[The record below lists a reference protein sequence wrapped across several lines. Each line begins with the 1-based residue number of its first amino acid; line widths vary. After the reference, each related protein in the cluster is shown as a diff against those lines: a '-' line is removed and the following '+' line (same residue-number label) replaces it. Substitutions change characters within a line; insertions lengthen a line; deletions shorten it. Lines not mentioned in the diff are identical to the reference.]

1 MEFKTKEKFKNRRS
15 SNWSSKPK
23 EATGVQKQ
31 NCNNWNLESGVNNR
45 RRRKKKELEFRNRK
59 KAVGTQEFK
68 TEEQEAKTK
77 QQQLESKTE
86 PIWSSKQNL
95 QKQTEAATIG
105 PWCRPSSS
113 SPSSPPNRRRRENNR
128 SNCNEA
134 ESITLRCVR
143 FSLCFLLL
151 VELGLGFEDQGLSL
165 KCGRRLLYTLF
176 LLLSFFSLFILFF
189 SFQQTCF

>member
-1 MEFKTKEKFKNRRS
+1 LEFKTKEKFKNRRS

-86 PIWSSKQNL
+86 PIWS
-95 QKQTEAATIG
+95 
-105 PWCRPSSS
+105 
-113 SPSSPPNRRRRENNR
+113 
-128 SNCNEA
+128 
-134 ESITLRCVR
+134 
-143 FSLCFLLL
+143 
-151 VELGLGFEDQGLSL
+151 
-165 KCGRRLLYTLF
+165 
-176 LLLSFFSLFILFF
+176 
-189 SFQQTCF
+189 